1 MTVYLNT
8 QLACYRKCI
17 SVPNLFTQLMVHRVP
32 SGSLVR
38 WPPPASLESG
48 ACHLR
53 SKPMLQVSLGWKDL
67 NFENKRPVS
76 PGFIV
81 QKLNL
86 TAKTTLVGAT
96 TTKLRASRDFATT
109 RLPLCFSAFVAS
121 TWLSTHQFECLNGCE
136 RKEKRPLFFSGQRIW
151 RSQQVS
157 SGKKK
162 EETNL
167 TIQRRIRR
175 IKHVRKKKGEGAAHS
190 AVSRHHKAKL
200 KLQSTKKTSSSRDT
214 TSRESIT
221 MPVARHEAYR
231 DKPAWIATYMAG
243 TLNVSNLIA
252 SCALGRPDSSY
263 FPSRSKSAGMYW
275 GKTGQILPS
284 SPNTFAMVEPPPWYR
299 RRWCQR
305 SQLLGRALV
314 DPLDHGGTTRR
325 RRTSPCGCQRRTS
338 WCSGETC
345 RGTRWPPYR

>member
-53 SKPMLQVSLGWKDL
+53 SKPMLQVSLGWQDL

-86 TAKTTLVGAT
+86 TAKATLVGAT
-96 TTKLRASRDFATT
+96 TTKLRASRHFATT
-109 RLPLCFSAFVAS
+109 RHPLCFFCICRFDMAEHSS
-121 TWLSTHQFECLNGCE
+121 IRMLKWL
-136 RKEKRPLFFSGQRIW
+136 REKRETSTFFSGQRIW

-162 EETNL
+162 GRNELNNSTKDTKDQARSEK
-167 TIQRRIRR
+167 Q
-175 IKHVRKKKGEGAAHS
+175 KGEGAAHS

-231 DKPAWIATYMAG
+231 DKPGWIATYMAG
-243 TLNVSNLIA
+243 TLNVPNLIA
-252 SCALGRPDSSY
+252 SCALDRPNSSY

-284 SPNTFAMVEPPPWYR
+284 SPNTFAMVDPPPWYR

-325 RRTSPCGCQRRTS
+325 RRTSPCGC
-338 WCSGETC
+338 
-345 RGTRWPPYR
+345 